1 MAARR
6 FLPSDPADLVRS
18 IVPLGLLAIAAAV
31 PGVRWL
37 VLVGLAAGTGIAIGR
52 AAPVRWSWAA
62 ALPVAIGLAWLTWRG
77 ERFAPNGL
85 DCTSPT
91 SPFAVARLGEAILV
105 VGVLVTLAVLLGA
118 SRSGLGLELPA
129 RRYLSWAVAGFLVA
143 GPLAL
148 LTGPILAGPFFG
160 PVSYDIGQVGA
171 IGPALVFAISNGVM
185 EELAYR
191 GALMT
196 WSARVIGMGPALVG
210 QALVFGLA
218 HSGADV
224 LGSPALLMATMA
236 VGGLLAGVVA
246 LRTRSLLVPIAV
258 HVGLDIPIYY
268 AWACAGT

>member
-1 MAARR
+1 MAG
-6 FLPSDPADLVRS
+6 P
-18 IVPLGLLAIAAAV
+18 
-31 PGVRWL
+31 
-37 VLVGLAAGTGIAIGR
+37 
-52 AAPVRWSWAA
+52 A
-62 ALPVAIGLAWLTWRG
+62 AL
-77 ERFAPNGL
+77 
-85 DCTSPT
+85 
-91 SPFAVARLGEAILV
+91 
-105 VGVLVTLAVLLGA
+105 LL
-118 SRSGLGLELPA
+118 
-129 RRYLSWAVAGFLVA
+129 
-143 GPLAL
+143 
-148 LTGPILAGPFFG
+148 GPILARPFFG

-224 LGSPALLMATMA
+224 LGSPALLTAAMA

-246 LRTRSLLVPIAV
+246 IRTRSLLVPIAI

-268 AWACAGT
+268 AWACAGS